1 MRNPLSR
8 DKTEMQRIGGG
19 IMKRMTMSVRPFLAL
34 MLWALF
40 SGQLI
45 GCAAGTDPDLDGSLA
60 AVEDEAPLGGEALAQ
75 RRMDL
80 GRAWR
85 DLLHFDETMR
95 SLVDRRDSRSV
106 ALLDGYLAQY
116 MEQHLDPMLRP
127 AWQSTHPEVMAIDAN
142 LRFMK
147 AQILADMRYTS
158 RVQDSIE
165 DIEARFMGRE
175 GMLVE
180 YPVGEQRPLGDALD
194 MLADQKWTN

>member
-1 MRNPLSR
+1 MRNPFSR
-8 DKTEMQRIGGG
+8 EKTAMHRIGGG
-19 IMKRMTMSVRPFLAL
+19 IMKRETKSQGIFLAVVF
-34 MLWALF
+34 WALL
-40 SGQLI
+40 SGQLM
-45 GCAAGTDPDLDGSLA
+45 GCAAGMDADLDGSLA
-60 AVEDEAPLGGEALAQ
+60 AIEDEAPLGGEALAQ

-85 DLLHFDETMR
+85 DLQHFDETMR

-116 MEQHLDPMLRP
+116 MEQHLDQMLQP
-127 AWQSTHPEVMAIDAN
+127 SWQSTHPEVMALDAN

-158 RVQDSIE
+158 KVQDSIE

-180 YPVGEQRPLGDALD
+180 YPVGEQRPLGEALD

>member
-1 MRNPLSR
+1 
-8 DKTEMQRIGGG
+8 
-19 IMKRMTMSVRPFLAL
+19 MKRVTMGLRPLLAA
-34 MLWALF
+34 MLWALI
-40 SGQLI
+40 SGQLA
-45 GCAAGTDPDLDGSLA
+45 GCAAGTNPGLDESLA
-60 AVEDEAPLGGEALAQ
+60 AIEDEAPLGGEALAQ

-106 ALLDGYLAQY
+106 SLLDGYLSQY
-116 MEQHLDPMLRP
+116 MEQHLDPMLQP
-127 AWQSTHPEVMAIDAN
+127 AWQSTHPEVMALDAN

-158 RVQDSIE
+158 KVQDSIE
-165 DIEARFMGRE
+165 DIESRFMGRE

-180 YPVGEQRPLGDALD
+180 YPVGEQRPLGEALD

>member
-1 MRNPLSR
+1 MGNPFSR
-8 DKTEMQRIGGG
+8 ERKAMHCIGGG
-19 IMKRMTMSVRPFLAL
+19 IMKRSTMGLRPLL
-34 MLWALF
+34 VVMLWALF
-40 SGQLI
+40 SGQLT
-45 GCAAGTDPDLDGSLA
+45 GCAGGASSNLDGSLA
-60 AVEDEAPLGGEALAQ
+60 ATEDEAPLGGEALAQ

-80 GRAWR
+80 RRAWR

-106 ALLDGYLAQY
+106 ALLDGYVAQY

-158 RVQDSIE
+158 KVQDSIE

-180 YPVGEQRPLGDALD
+180 YPVGEQRPLGEALD

>member
-1 MRNPLSR
+1 MRSPICC
-8 DKTEMQRIGGG
+8 DKTTMHCIGGG
-19 IMKRMTMSVRPFLAL
+19 IMKRITERWGVLLAA
-34 MLWALF
+34 MLCVLL
-40 SGQLI
+40 SGQLF
-45 GCAAGTDPDLDGSLA
+45 GCAAGMDADLEGSLA

-127 AWQSTHPEVMAIDAN
+127 SWQSTHPEVMAIDAN

-158 RVQDSIE
+158 KVQDSIE

-180 YPVGEQRPLGDALD
+180 YPVGEQRPLGEALD

>member
-1 MRNPLSR
+1 MRNPFSR
-8 DKTEMQRIGGG
+8 EKTEMHRIGGG
-19 IMKRMTMSVRPFLAL
+19 IMKRESTGLRPLLAVML
-34 MLWALF
+34 MALF
-40 SGQLI
+40 GGHLM
-45 GCAAGTDPDLDGSLA
+45 GCAAGMDPDLEGSLA

-127 AWQSTHPEVMAIDAN
+127 SWQSTHPEVMALDAN

-158 RVQDSIE
+158 KVQDSIE

-180 YPVGEQRPLGDALD
+180 
-194 MLADQKWTN
+194 